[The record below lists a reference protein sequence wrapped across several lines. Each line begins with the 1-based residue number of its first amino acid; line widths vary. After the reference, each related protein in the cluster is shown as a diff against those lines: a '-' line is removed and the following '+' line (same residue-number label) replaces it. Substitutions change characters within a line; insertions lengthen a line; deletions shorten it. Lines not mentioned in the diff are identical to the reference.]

1 MRPNTICFPSSK
13 DLLIAMFNRAA
24 RRNDEKAEYREMIS
38 RRKVTRTQEGMLRFW
53 RVGFA
58 APLFVRAGRA
68 QIDVQASE
76 HDFQG
81 KADGAAVLLS

>member
-1 MRPNTICFPSSK
+1 
-13 DLLIAMFNRAA
+13 
-24 RRNDEKAEYREMIS
+24 
-38 RRKVTRTQEGMLRFW
+38 MLRLW

-81 KADGAAVLLS
+81 NPIGLRSYSAETVTLYEWVDAKLVQCRDMRSGRVCLVSS